1 MFAIIKA
8 GGRQYR
14 VAKGDEIVVE
24 KLAGAAKDKIDF
36 ADVLMVGDG
45 DKISVGAPTV
55 AGAKVAGEIVE
66 TRKGE
71 KVTVFKKRRRN
82 TYRRKRGHR
91 QFETVVKITNV
102 AAS

>member
-82 TYRRKRGHR
+82 TYRRKAGHR
-91 QFETVVKITNV
+91 QQESHIQIT
-102 AAS
+102 AIGGK

>member
-1 MFAIIKA
+1 MFAIIKT

-24 KLAGAAKDKIDF
+24 KLPGDAKAKIAF
-36 ADVLMVGDG
+36 GEVLMVGDG
-45 DKISVGAPTV
+45 DKLTVGAPFV
-55 AGAKVAGEIVE
+55 SGAKVAGEIVE

-71 KVTVFKKRRRN
+71 KVTVFKKKRRN

-91 QFETVVKITNV
+91 QHETVIKITGV
-102 AAS
+102 SSS